1 LNVAPG
7 FAGDGS
13 ENVVGGGSENV
24 GDGEL
29 AVAGLEAVE
38 PVDRLD
44 VVPDVVTAGI
54 AVFTAD
60 GVAPPTAGMVAL
72 AAAPPIALDV

>member
-1 LNVAPG
+1 MAPG
-7 FAGDGS
+7 LAVDGS

-24 GDGEL
+24 GDVEL

-38 PVDRLD
+38 PVDRFD

-54 AVFTAD
+54 GVFTAD
-60 GVAPPTAGMVAL
+60 GVAPPTAGMVGVV
-72 AAAPPIALDV
+72 AAPPIALVV